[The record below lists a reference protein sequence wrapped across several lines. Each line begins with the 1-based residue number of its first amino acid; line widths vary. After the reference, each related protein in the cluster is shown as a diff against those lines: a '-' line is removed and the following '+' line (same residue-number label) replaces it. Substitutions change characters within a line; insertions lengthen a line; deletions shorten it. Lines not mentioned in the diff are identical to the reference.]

1 MATELSAKVGDT
13 VSVTF
18 DDKTAELTVG
28 GIYEQYINNY
38 VFISPK
44 LYSEKFGEEPQF
56 NMAQVVLKI
65 LTNRL
70 RSVKN
75 ADE

>member
-13 VSVTF
+13 VSVTV

-28 GIYEQYINNY
+28 GIYEQYIKNY

-44 LYSEKFGEEPQF
+44 LYSENSEK
-56 NMAQVVLKI
+56 
-65 LTNRL
+65 NRSL
-70 RSVKN
+70 IWHRLY
-75 ADE
+75 